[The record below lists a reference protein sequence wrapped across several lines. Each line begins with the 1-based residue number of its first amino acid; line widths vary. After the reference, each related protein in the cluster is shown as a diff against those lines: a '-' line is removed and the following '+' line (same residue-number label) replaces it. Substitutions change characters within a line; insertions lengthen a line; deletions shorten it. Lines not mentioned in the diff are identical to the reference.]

1 VQQRIAVFRLVLD
14 VGQKQVVAH
23 SHPYLRQDG
32 ILAGSEERFDLQVL
46 LDPFEEQ
53 FYLPPGFVYLC
64 DRCGCKSEIVG
75 QKHECLLP
83 LIVIKFDQPE
93 VLRILVPGM
102 LSPQGY
108 PFIAY
113 DPSAAYRMLS
123 GDRGKEVSFAVVTS
137 CLLPSVT
144 VRKDGNAPEWS

>member
-1 VQQRIAVFRLVLD
+1 MVFRLQGKDVNKALPVKKRFTDNPAQLQQRVTVFRLVFD
-14 VGQKQVVAH
+14 IGQKQVVAH

-32 ILAGSEERFDLQVL
+32 ILAGSEERFDIQVL

-53 FYLPPGFVYLC
+53 FYLPPRFVYLC
-64 DRCGCKSEIVG
+64 YRCGCKPEIVG

-93 VLRILVPGM
+93 ILRLLVRGM

-108 PFIAY
+108 PFIVY
-113 DPSAAYRMLS
+113 DPSATYRMLS
-123 GDRGKEVSFAVVTS
+123 EA
-137 CLLPSVT
+137 
-144 VRKDGNAPEWS
+144 